1 MGDSTQ
7 STFWMFLIIIVIYIV
22 GMSAY
27 TLVKKIK
34 EKRNGSDLR

>member
-34 EKRNGSDLR
+34 ENKKWK

>member
-1 MGDSTQ
+1 MGDSTK

-34 EKRNGSDLR
+34 EKKKWK

>member
-27 TLVKKIK
+27 TLVKKLK
-34 EKRNGSDLR
+34 EKKKWK

>member
-34 EKRNGSDLR
+34 EKKKWK

>member
-7 STFWMFLIIIVIYIV
+7 STFWMFLIIVIIYIV

-27 TLVKKIK
+27 TLVKKLK
-34 EKRNGSDLR
+34 EKKKWK

>member
-1 MGDSTQ
+1 MGDSTK

-34 EKRNGSDLR
+34 DKKKWK

>member
-7 STFWMFLIIIVIYIV
+7 STFWMFLIIIIIYIV

-34 EKRNGSDLR
+34 EKRKWK

>member
-7 STFWMFLIIIVIYIV
+7 STFWMFLIIIIIYIV

-34 EKRNGSDLR
+34 EKKKWK

>member
-1 MGDSTQ
+1 MGDSTK

-27 TLVKKIK
+27 TLVKK
-34 EKRNGSDLR
+34 

>member
-1 MGDSTQ
+1 MGDSTK

-34 EKRNGSDLR
+34 EKRKWK